1 MPDIFNRENINMR
14 IGQLADY
21 AVKTGLAD
29 ENDRCY
35 LINAICETLC
45 IREYDDVKYRHECPL

>member
-1 MPDIFNRENINMR
+1 MLGGVIMPDIFNRENINMR

-21 AVKTGLAD
+21 AVKNGLAD

-35 LINAICETLC
+35 LINAISETLC
-45 IREYDDVKYRHECPL
+45 IR